1 MKEKIYITLIT
12 RDENVAVGEY
22 FALKKEEGNAY
33 DDEAILAVPVDCE
46 EEDANDSCDVIYDC
60 NLYVANSVNT
70 VARGTWS
77 AGRLYDKLMKNM
89 IAEVKFVVR
98 GVAICEVREG

>member
-12 RDENVAVGEY
+12 RDENVAVGEC

-33 DDEAILAVPVDCE
+33 DDEAILAEPVDYESE
-46 EEDANDSCDVIYDC
+46 ETNDSCDVIYDQ

-77 AGRLYDKLMKNM
+77 AGRLYDKLTKNM

-98 GVAICEVREG
+98 GVAICEVREK